1 MSDFVRV
8 TYNQSGKTQTP
19 DAMGMRPMQARVYE
33 ARAAQFIL
41 LKAPPAAGKSRA
53 LMFIALDKLEN
64 QGVEKVIVC
73 VPETSIGASFR
84 STDLTSD
91 GFLSD
96 WDVAPRWN
104 LCLNGM
110 EDGATSSKV
119 KAVKEFM
126 ASGDRVLICTHATF
140 RFAFDEIAEAEGTAA
155 FDTCLIAI
163 DEFHHVSAGDDNRL
177 GEILR
182 RILSRGKAHVMAMT
196 GSYFRGDSVPVLRP
210 EDEALFRSITYS
222 YYEQLDGYRFLKS
235 LGISYSFYRD
245 RYITAIPDVLDPDL
259 KTIVHIPHRGSA
271 EAYDVKQA
279 EVGAILSCL
288 GDRIGQEP
296 ETGFDLVRRP
306 DGRILKVADL
316 VDDGPERIRVKA
328 ALGREILGPDG
339 KRDDEADRAK
349 VDIII
354 ALGMAREGFDWVWCE
369 HALTIGYRSSLT
381 EIVQIIGRATR
392 DAPGK
397 RHAQFTNL
405 VAEPG
410 VATGVVTDAVN
421 DMLKA
426 ISGALLMEQV
436 LQPNFRFYRREEG
449 DPRPPVDVDGEG
461 RIHIGIGGLLEPP
474 TARSRAIVENDL
486 DDLVAKACQRIDQN
500 TVANDVAP
508 EVATQIVM
516 TDIIES
522 SYANLAPDETEA
534 IRQQLAARMGMA
546 AIARRMAQEEME
558 AGADA
563 LTGGNAGPQ
572 GATAGATGQ
581 DGGILGDPPTGGNG
595 SGGADGDGPGEAL
608 NLIRMVKK
616 FINVRDLDIDLIDS
630 INPFR
635 EGFDIASKALD
646 TPLLQQ
652 IQSAMV
658 AQRVQ
663 MTEGEALVLWPRIK
677 RFTAEEG
684 RPPNPHAADDLERR
698 LAEAHAYIRTK
709 KAERMRAAQAGA

>member
-8 TYNQSGKTQTP
+8 TYGQTGKTQTP
-19 DAMGMRPMQARVYE
+19 NTMGMRPMQARVYE

-53 LMFIALDKLEN
+53 LMFVALDKLEN
-64 QGVEKVIVC
+64 QGVGKVIVC

-84 STDLTSD
+84 STDLTSY
-91 GFLSD
+91 GFFAD
-96 WDVAPRWN
+96 WQVETRWN
-104 LCLNGM
+104 LCLNGA
-110 EDGATSSKV
+110 EEGATTRKV

-126 ASGDRVLICTHATF
+126 ASSDRVLVCTHATF
-140 RFAFDEIAEAEGTAA
+140 RFAFDEIAEEEGTAA
-155 FDTCLIAI
+155 FDDCLIAI

-182 RILSRGKAHVMAMT
+182 RLLNRDQAHVMAMT
-196 GSYFRGDSVPVLRP
+196 GSYFRGDSIPVLRP

-245 RYITAIPDVLDPDL
+245 RYISAIPEVLNPDL
-259 KTIVHIPHRGSA
+259 KTIIHIPHRGSA
-271 EAYDVKQA
+271 EAYDVKQS
-279 EVGAILSCL
+279 EVGAILSC
-288 GDRIGQEP
+288 IGEVVGR
-296 ETGFDLVRRP
+296 EEDTGFDLVQLP
-306 DGRILKVADL
+306 DGRVLKVADL
-316 VDDGPERIRVKA
+316 VDNGPERDRVKA
-328 ALGREILGPDG
+328 ALNRECLGPDG
-339 KRDDEADRAK
+339 KRDDVADRAK

-354 ALGMAREGFDWVWCE
+354 ALGMAKEGFDWVWCE

-381 EIVQIIGRATR
+381 EIIQIIGRATR

-410 VATGVVTDAVN
+410 VETGVVTDAVN

-436 LQPNFRFYRREEG
+436 LQPNFRFYRREDG
-449 DPRPPVDVDGEG
+449 DTRPPVDVDDEG
-461 RIHIGIGGLLEPP
+461 RVHIGIGGLMAPP
-474 TARSRAIVENDL
+474 TDRARAIVENDMHE
-486 DDLVAKACQRIDQN
+486 LVARACQQMDRR
-500 TVANDVAP
+500 TVADDVAP
-508 EVATQIVM
+508 EVATQMVL
-516 TDIIES
+516 TDIIEK
-522 SYANLAPDETEA
+522 SYENLTPDETESV
-534 IRQQLAARMGMA
+534 RQDLAARMNIA
-546 AIARRMAQEEME
+546 AIARKMAQEEVE
-558 AGADA
+558 KGPEDPDEGAD
-563 LTGGNAGPQ
+563 TEEERNAP
-572 GATAGATGQ
+572 
-581 DGGILGDPPTGGNG
+581 D
-595 SGGADGDGPGEAL
+595 AL

-616 FINVRDLDIDLIDS
+616 FINVRELDIDLIDS

-635 EGFDIASKALD
+635 EGFDVASKALD

-658 AQRVQ
+658 AQRIQ
-663 MTEGEALVLWPRIK
+663 MTEEEALILWPRIK
-677 RFTAEEG
+677 RFTAQEG
-684 RPPNPHAADDLERR
+684 RAPNPNSPDDLERR
-698 LAEAHAYIRTK
+698 LAEAHAYVRTK